1 MLWCQLSNTP
11 IDHNHKLGINLD
23 GIPVDKRRYLRLVGK
38 LIYLSHTRPGIAYVV
53 GVVSQFIHA
62 CSLRRSLG
70 SGNEDI
76 EIFEGYS
83 KHGFV
88 IL

>member
-1 MLWCQLSNTP
+1 MLWCKLSNTP

-38 LIYLSHTRPGIAYVV
+38 LIYLSHTRPDIAYVV

-62 CSLRRSLG
+62 SL
-70 SGNEDI
+70 EVTW
-76 EIFEGYS
+76 
-83 KHGFV
+83 KW
-88 IL
+88 